1 MCRTIQNIIRRMEG
15 QTQPEYTVVLTVA
28 ASSCAFL
35 LSDLGTR
42 TPSIVSAFVALF
54 S

>member
-1 MCRTIQNIIRRMEG
+1 MCRIIHHIIRRMDG
-15 QTQPEYTVVLTVA
+15 QTQPEYAVVLTVA

-35 LSDLGTR
+35 LSDLGSR
-42 TPSIVSAFVALF
+42 TPSIVSAVAALF

>member
-1 MCRTIQNIIRRMEG
+1 MCRRIIRRTEG
-15 QTQPEYTVVLTVA
+15 QATPDYTVVLTVA

-35 LSDLGTR
+35 ISELGNR
-42 TPSIVSAFVALF
+42 APSIVSAIGALF